1 MVDFKVDEGRCIQCG
16 ECVKDCPRSIIVMD
30 GDLPRIT
37 SEETCY
43 RCQHCFTVCPTGA
56 ISILGCDP
64 DASTPLKDGMPSYD
78 QMATMIKGRR
88 SVRQY
93 ADENLD
99 SALIDSLLADAWHA
113 PTGVNTQAVHF
124 TVVKDRKTITT
135 IRDEV
140 ISRLEVL
147 ETEGKIGDDLAGKY
161 LSAILSLWR
170 EKQYD
175 LLFRGAPHVLIT
187 SAPADAPCP
196 VQDAHIA
203 LSAFELLAA
212 AKGVGTV
219 WDGIFM
225 FVLSVFPDMVARLGV
240 PEGHTLGYAMAFG
253 KPVVTYHRTCQRG
266 PAPMHTVN
274 WT

>member
-1 MVDFKVDEGRCIQCG
+1 MVEFKVDESRCIQCE
-16 ECVKDCPRSIIVMD
+16 ECVNDCPRSIIVMD
-30 GDLPRIT
+30 GELPKIT
-37 SEETCY
+37 EEDKCY

-56 ISILGCDP
+56 ISILGYDP
-64 DASTPLKDGMPSYD
+64 DDSTELKTGMPNYE

-93 ADENLD
+93 ADEDLD
-99 SALIDSLLADAWHA
+99 SALIDTLLADAWHA

-124 TVVKDRKTITT
+124 TVVKDRTTITA

-140 ISRLEVL
+140 IERLEAMDA
-147 ETEGKIGDDLAGKY
+147 EGKIGDDLAGKY
-161 LSAILSLWR
+161 LSMILSMWR

-175 LLFRGAPHVLIT
+175 LLFRGAPHMVLT

-203 LSAFELLAA
+203 LCAFELLAQA
-212 AKGVGTV
+212 HGVGTV

-225 FVLSVFPDMVARLGV
+225 FVLNVFPDLVAKLGV

-253 KPVVTYHRTCQRG
+253 KPAVQFHRTCQRG
-266 PAPMHTVN
+266 PAPAHAVS
-274 WT
+274 WS